1 MSKRYLTKSRYK
13 LGLECPNKLYFT
25 KKEEEFYSAKTND
38 TFLQALAS
46 GGFQVEELARLHY
59 SDGILVEEQDQYDYK
74 ALHETTAKLLE
85 RENVVIFEPAFL
97 VEGLFIRVDILVKKG
112 NNIQLIE
119 VKAKSYHPENL
130 YEFIGKRGAIKPS
143 WKPYLFDVAFQ
154 KYVIEKSNSSFN
166 VTPFLMLADKSKTT
180 SLEGLNQK
188 FRISKSSKE
197 RTGIVRLLDILKDPE
212 HESVLSK
219 VNISDII
226 TLIENGEQRILEQ
239 YTFEQSIIAFREAY
253 TKDKYFN
260 YPIDCVSCKKCE
272 FKAASKDEL
281 KGLKS
286 GFEFCWNSQ
295 QNWSEN
301 EFKKP
306 NLFEVWDFRSWQK
319 VQDPNDIILD
329 FVTEDIL
336 GFVAPDAGKLSR
348 TERQWLQIEK
358 SRNND
363 TNLEVLKDE
372 LKEEMDTWTFPLNF
386 IDFETSTVALPF
398 YVGQKPYEQVAFQF
412 SHHIYHK
419 NGRIEHATQF
429 INSDPGIYPNFL
441 FARALK
447 KALSKNSGSIFKFA
461 THENTIVNAV
471 IEQLELSNE
480 KDKHTLIDFLKTI
493 SHSKGEHN
501 GMPWLGE
508 RDMIDLCRVIK
519 DYYYN
524 PYTKGSNS
532 IKKVLPAVFKS
543 SAFVKRKYKKTIG
556 EIGISSK
563 NFSSSKVWLSSDT
576 NGNVIDPYRSLPKP
590 FEEFNDKFHIIS
602 DLEDIADGGA
612 ALTAYGK
619 LQYSEMNNK
628 ERLAI
633 TDSLLRY
640 CELDT
645 LAMVM
650 IYEHL
655 KELVN

>member
-1 MSKRYLTKSRYK
+1 
-13 LGLECPNKLYFT
+13 
-25 KKEEEFYSAKTND
+25 
-38 TFLQALAS
+38 
-46 GGFQVEELARLHY
+46 
-59 SDGILVEEQDQYDYK
+59 
-74 ALHETTAKLLE
+74 
-85 RENVVIFEPAFL
+85 
-97 VEGLFIRVDILVKKG
+97 
-112 NNIQLIE
+112 
-119 VKAKSYHPENL
+119 
-130 YEFIGKRGAIKPS
+130 
-143 WKPYLFDVAFQ
+143 
-154 KYVIEKSNSSFN
+154 
-166 VTPFLMLADKSKTT
+166 MLADKSKTT

-197 RTGIVRLLDILKDPE
+197 RTGIVKLLDILKDPE

-226 TLIENGEQRILEQ
+226 KLIENGEERILEQ

-272 FKAASKDEL
+272 FKAPSKDEL
-281 KGLKS
+281 NGLKS
-286 GFEFCWNSQ
+286 GFEFCWGSQ

-319 VQDPNDIILD
+319 VQDPNDILLD
-329 FVTEDIL
+329 CVTEDIL
-336 GFVAPDAGKLSR
+336 GFVAPEAGKLSR

-363 TNLEVLKDE
+363 TNLEVLNNE

-419 NGRIEHATQF
+419 NGKIEHATQF
-429 INSDPGIYPNFL
+429 INSDPGTYPNFL

-480 KDKHTLIDFLKTI
+480 KDKRTLIDFLKTI
-493 SHSKGEHN
+493 SHYKGEHN
-501 GMPWLGE
+501 GMSWRGE

-563 NFSSSKVWLSSDT
+563 NFSSSKVWLLSDT

-590 FEEFNDKFHIIS
+590 FEEFNDKIHIIS
-602 DLEDIADGGA
+602 DLEDISDGGA

>member
-25 KKEEEFYSAKTND
+25 KKENEFYSAKTND

-97 VEGLFIRVDILVKKG
+97 VDDLFIRVDILVKKG

-197 RTGIVRLLDILKDPE
+197 RTGIVKLLDILKDPE

-226 TLIENGEQRILEQ
+226 KLIENGEERILEQ

-272 FKAASKDEL
+272 FKAPSKDEL
-281 KGLKS
+281 NGLKS
-286 GFEFCWNSQ
+286 GFEFCWGSQ

-319 VQDPNDIILD
+319 VQDPNDILLD
-329 FVTEDIL
+329 CVTEDIL
-336 GFVAPDAGKLSR
+336 GFVAPEAGKLSR

-363 TNLEVLKDE
+363 TNLEVLKNE

-419 NGRIEHATQF
+419 NGKIEHATQF
-429 INSDPGIYPNFL
+429 INSDPGTYPNFL

-480 KDKHTLIDFLKTI
+480 KDKRTLIDFLKTI

-501 GMPWLGE
+501 GMSWRGE

-563 NFSSSKVWLSSDT
+563 NFSSSKVWLLSDT

-590 FEEFNDKFHIIS
+590 FEEFNDKIHIIS
-602 DLEDIADGGA
+602 DLEDISDGGA

-619 LQYSEMNNK
+619 LQYSEMNSK

-655 KELVN
+655 KEVVN

>member
-25 KKEEEFYSAKTND
+25 KKEKEFYSAKTND

-74 ALHETTAKLLE
+74 ALHVTTAKLLE

-97 VEGLFIRVDILVKKG
+97 VEGLFIRVDILVKNG

-119 VKAKSYHPENL
+119 VKAKSYHPENH

-226 TLIENGEQRILEQ
+226 KLIENGEQRILEQ

-253 TKDKYFN
+253 KKDKYFN

-272 FKAASKDEL
+272 FKAANKEEL
-281 KGLKS
+281 NGLKS

-319 VQDPNDIILD
+319 VQDPNDILLD
-329 FVTEDIL
+329 CVTEDIL
-336 GFVAPDAGKLSR
+336 GFVAPNAGKFSR

-363 TNLEVLKDE
+363 TNLQVLKDD
-372 LKEEMDTWTFPLNF
+372 LKEEMDSWTFPLNF

-412 SHHIYHK
+412 SHHIFHK

-429 INSDPGIYPNFL
+429 INSDPGVYPNFL

-480 KDKHTLIDFLKTI
+480 KDKHTLIYFLKTI

-501 GMPWLGE
+501 GIPWQGE

-543 SAFVKRKYKKTIG
+543 SAFVIRKYKKTIG
-556 EIGISSK
+556 EIGVSSK
-563 NFSSSKVWLSSDT
+563 NFSSSKVWLSLDT
-576 NGNVIDPYRSLPKP
+576 NGNVIDPYRNLPKP
-590 FEEFNDKFHIIS
+590 FEEFNNKFLIIS

-619 LQYSEMNNK
+619 LQYTEMNNK

-655 KELVN
+655 KELVK

>member
-1 MSKRYLTKSRYK
+1 
-13 LGLECPNKLYFT
+13 
-25 KKEEEFYSAKTND
+25 
-38 TFLQALAS
+38 
-46 GGFQVEELARLHY
+46 
-59 SDGILVEEQDQYDYK
+59 
-74 ALHETTAKLLE
+74 
-85 RENVVIFEPAFL
+85 
-97 VEGLFIRVDILVKKG
+97 
-112 NNIQLIE
+112 
-119 VKAKSYHPENL
+119 
-130 YEFIGKRGAIKPS
+130 
-143 WKPYLFDVAFQ
+143 
-154 KYVIEKSNSSFN
+154 
-166 VTPFLMLADKSKTT
+166 MLADKSKTT

-197 RTGIVRLLDILKDPE
+197 RTGIVKLLDILKDPE

-226 TLIENGEQRILEQ
+226 KLIENGEERILEQ

-272 FKAASKDEL
+272 FKAPSKDEL
-281 KGLKS
+281 NGLKS
-286 GFEFCWNSQ
+286 GFEFCWGSQ

-319 VQDPNDIILD
+319 VQDPNDILLD
-329 FVTEDIL
+329 CVTEDIL
-336 GFVAPDAGKLSR
+336 GFVAPEAGKLSR

-363 TNLEVLKDE
+363 TNLEVLKNE

-419 NGRIEHATQF
+419 NGKIEHATQF
-429 INSDPGIYPNFL
+429 INSDPGTYPNFL

-480 KDKHTLIDFLKTI
+480 KDKRTLIDFLKTI

-501 GMPWLGE
+501 GMPWRGE

-563 NFSSSKVWLSSDT
+563 NFSSSKVWLLSDT

-590 FEEFNDKFHIIS
+590 FEEFNDKIHIIS
-602 DLEDIADGGA
+602 DLEDISDGGA

-619 LQYSEMNNK
+619 LQYSEMNSK

-655 KELVN
+655 KEVVN